1 MKVGF
6 SPKVF
11 YLQNGIITGGIY
23 ESVQFLL
30 FRPVEKLRSVRG
42 ELEWPGGGGGTDS
55 TFAVLNIA
63 GLI

>member
-11 YLQNGIITGGIY
+11 YLQNGIITGAIY

-30 FRPVEKLRSVRG
+30 FRPVKKLRSVRG
-42 ELEWPGGGGGTDS
+42 ELEWPGRGGGGGGGGVQIQPLR
-55 TFAVLNIA
+55 F
-63 GLI
+63 